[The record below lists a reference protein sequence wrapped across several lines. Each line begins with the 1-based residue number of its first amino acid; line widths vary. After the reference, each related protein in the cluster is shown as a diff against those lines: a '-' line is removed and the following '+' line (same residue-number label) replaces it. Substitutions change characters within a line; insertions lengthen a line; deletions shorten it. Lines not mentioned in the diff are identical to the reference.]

1 MITNSFNQ
9 ELGKISPKDI
19 YPNGQHISDVCIIT
33 FSNKLMDKIR
43 HEYDLRLVATMTST
57 ASDIPI
63 YSLIYKGKTICV
75 YNSFMGSALAGTCLM
90 EASSLV
96 GTSKFIMFG
105 SCGRL
110 DSNIPN
116 HTFIVPT
123 EAYRDE
129 GFSYHYAPASDYLKI
144 KNHTV
149 IEKFLSEKNLK
160 YVLGKTWTTD
170 AFYKE
175 TESEIKQRR
184 KEGCVAVEMECAG
197 CQAVSDFYH
206 WDFYEFFFGGDL
218 LDSMVWDKAT
228 LGSETDKERHND
240 IFKLALE
247 LSLTI

>member
-43 HEYDLRLVATMTST
+43 QEYDLRLVATMTST

-110 DSNIPN
+110 DSSISN